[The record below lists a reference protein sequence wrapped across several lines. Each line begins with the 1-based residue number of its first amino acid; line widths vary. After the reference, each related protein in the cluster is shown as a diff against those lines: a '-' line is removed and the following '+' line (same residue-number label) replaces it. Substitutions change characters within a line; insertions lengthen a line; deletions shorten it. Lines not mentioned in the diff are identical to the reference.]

1 MVIAPPKVEEDFL
14 RQSFK
19 NLSNFKICSR
29 MAMLQLIQK
38 QRTNNLMSMLNKKQ
52 LRTLSIVPSH
62 NPKDQCKQFFTE
74 YLQNTCTPK
83 LAEIESKFN
92 ELQSSCEQTLLA
104 AQQEIQQREE
114 YIFHKFEDMRNFQEQ
129 MQQIFNNVSNMQG
142 YDTNQHQQNGDA
154 QEVQEQPI
162 VKQNILEE

>member
-1 MVIAPPKVEEDFL
+1 MQQNGNATTNLETKDE
-14 RQSFK
+14 QSDEHAQQEIVA
-19 NLSNFKICSR
+19 NAVHSS
-29 MAMLQLIQK
+29 QPQSEG
-38 QRTNNLMSMLNKKQ
+38 LMQTILHELTSG
-52 LRTLSIVPSH
+52 
-62 NPKDQCKQFFTE
+62 FTE